1 MGRRK
6 GPSPARRAP
15 QRPFRRTG
23 VFRLPLSHRDPAL
36 STPVPLDP
44 VETRVRALAEEI
56 LADTDLFL
64 VDLSVRGW
72 KGSRVVEVFADREA
86 EPGEGAD
93 LDALAQVSRQLGFAL
108 DAEDVIE
115 GKYRLDVS
123 SPGLARPLTDARQF
137 RRHVGRDIR
146 LALFDGETV
155 EGTLTD
161 ATPEAVTV
169 TPEAG
174 DPQTVPHDEIQTAK
188 ILLPW

>member
-1 MGRRK
+1 M
-6 GPSPARRAP
+6 
-15 QRPFRRTG
+15 
-23 VFRLPLSHRDPAL
+23 

-123 SPGLARPLTDARQF
+123 SPGLDRPLTDARQF

>member
-1 MGRRK
+1 M
-6 GPSPARRAP
+6 

-36 STPVPLDP
+36 SIPAPPDS
-44 VETRVRALAEEI
+44 VEARVRTLAEEI
-56 LADTDLFL
+56 IADTDLFL
-64 VDLSVRGW
+64 VDVSVRGW
-72 KGSRVVEVFADREA
+72 KGSRVVEVFADRDA
-86 EPGEGAD
+86 APGEGAD
-93 LDALAQVSRQLGFAL
+93 LDALADVSRQLGFAL

-123 SPGLARPLTDARQF
+123 SPGLDRPLTDARQF
-137 RRHVGRDIR
+137 RRHVGRDVR
-146 LALFDGETV
+146 LALFDGESV
-155 EGTLTD
+155 EGTLTE

-169 TPEAG
+169 TPETG